1 LCQELLINIRAFFEK
16 NMRLYAT
23 QHFVYKTACG
33 QYWTYIFEL
42 FHQYF
47 VRSIVRKRLTGRTTS

>member
-1 LCQELLINIRAFFEK
+1 
-16 NMRLYAT
+16 MRLYAT